1 MIGIPLWLCKRLLR
15 MFYHLPNSLL
25 NVASLTHGRSRTPE
39 GYGCLF
45 DLLLDL
51 RVDLEDY
58 CLLDSGLDNLRESLG
73 SRFGSVRGL
82 TTQFYDLLDRNQ
94 DLSLRRV
101 RFPRGTVPHD
111 EHYAA
116 RSNCSASR
124 RQVCRDVRD
133 STGFVEFSLFFEKFG
148 IVAMEIDFERY
159 EVSIRI
165 YLLP

>member
-1 MIGIPLWLCKRLLR
+1 
-15 MFYHLPNSLL
+15 MFYHLLNSLL
-25 NVASLTHGRSRTPE
+25 NVTSLTHRRNSTPE

-51 RVDLEDY
+51 RVNLQDY
-58 CLLDSGLDNLRESLG
+58 CLLDGGLDNLCESLG

-101 RFPRGTVPHD
+101 RFSRGTVPHD
-111 EHYAA
+111 KLYGD
-116 RSNCSASR
+116 RSNRSSSR
-124 RQVCRDVRD
+124 RQLCRDLCD
-133 STGFVEFSLFFEKFG
+133 LTSFVEFLLFYEKLG
-148 IVAMEIDFERY
+148 IVAMEIVFERY